1 MEPITMERLQQQPVQ
16 VNTTSTLML
25 EIYSRAQTRIIQ
37 DLHLQAHRRSS
48 HTWET
53 VHRDTAKI
61 NLLNRLSTAIM
72 TGILAVNQEMA
83 NRITLNKAVKE
94 THEKKRIPEEETQ
107 EENRIQ
113 QKNTQEKKST
123 HRIQLKSPLSS
134 NQGNQKY
141 YIRKTANVT
150 SISSLKKKILSSKNR
165 STRPITRSQN
175 Q

>member
-1 MEPITMERLQQQPVQ
+1 MDSITLQRLQHPVQ

-25 EIYSRAQTRIIQ
+25 EIWSRAQTRIIQ
-37 DLHLQAHRRSS
+37 DLHLQAHRHRN

-72 TGILAVNQEMA
+72 AGILAVDQEKVD
-83 NRITLNKAVKE
+83 RITLNKIAQRK
-94 THEKKRIPEEETQ
+94 TQEKKRIPEEETQ

-113 QKNTQEKKST
+113 LKTPGGLKITTGINLKST
-123 HRIQLKSPLSS
+123 LPS
-134 NQGNQKY
+134 NQGNHQY
-141 YIRKTANVT
+141 NIRKSANVLHT
-150 SISSLKKKILSSKNR
+150 SSLKKKILKSTR
-165 STRPITRSQN
+165 SNRPITRSQT

>member
-1 MEPITMERLQQQPVQ
+1 MDSITMERLPPPEQG
-16 VNTTSTLML
+16 NTTSTLML

-83 NRITLNKAVKE
+83 NRIRNLAAAQT
-94 THEKKRIPEEETQ
+94 
-107 EENRIQ
+107 
-113 QKNTQEKKST
+113 
-123 HRIQLKSPLSS
+123 
-134 NQGNQKY
+134 
-141 YIRKTANVT
+141 
-150 SISSLKKKILSSKNR
+150 KKILSSSLSKKSVENR
-165 STRPITRSQN
+165 LLEIQIVVWCLSAS
-175 Q
+175 